1 MADLKL
7 LLKDESGLELSEYAV
22 AAALVVIPLV
32 LALDNL
38 GDKIGSLRV
47 IKSHKHLTGV
57 TGVTTGPRFARGLN
71 PEASEI
77 ESK

>member
-38 GDKIGSLRV
+38 GDKI
-47 IKSHKHLTGV
+47 
-57 TGVTTGPRFARGLN
+57 
-71 PEASEI
+71 ASVVSALSNRI
-77 ESK
+77 ST